1 MSSLKAF
8 VGTYSMGEDMLQIS
22 VREISA
28 GGQVLLVLFPKSSED
43 VPPEMVVRFNLKMEE
58 WVLENFPF
66 PMYFVVKSFSNGFKA
81 NVLQKVELF
90 PPRNS
95 NDWILVVREFSI
107 NNDYFT
113 EIGPDDDSNLLVK
126 IEIWLNK
133 AASYAK
139 VTKDKKITRIK
150 HISKVSPMDQ
160 VFENL
165 FNIELAE
172 MKAREVFN
180 LYHDEVWYR
189 NSKYLLSALA
199 QHEGFL
205 F

>member
-1 MSSLKAF
+1 
-8 VGTYSMGEDMLQIS
+8 MLQIS

-43 VPPEMVVRFNLKMEE
+43 VPSEMVVSFNLIMEE
-58 WVLENFPF
+58 CALENFPF
-66 PMYFVVKSFSNGFKA
+66 PMYFVVKSLSNGFQA

-90 PPRNS
+90 PPNNS
-95 NDWILVVREFSI
+95 NDWIFVVREFII

-113 EIGPDDDSNLLVK
+113 EVGPDDESNLLVK
-126 IEIWLNK
+126 TEVWLNE

-139 VTKDKKITRIK
+139 VTKDKQIRRIK
-150 HISKVSPMDQ
+150 HISKVSKMDL
-160 VFENL
+160 VLDNL
-165 FNIELAE
+165 PNIELAE

-180 LYHDEVWYR
+180 VYHDEVWYR
-189 NSKYLLSALA
+189 NAKYLLGALA
-199 QHEGFL
+199 DHEGFL